1 MDDRPVHATTYDSG
15 EFNKTVAPAGDHALP
30 TTETNSTQ
38 PGVRAERGADRTMP
52 YLLGLRHGSL
62 AGSRGQTLLPAM
74 NDVGAARKR
83 GGAHRVTANGR
94 TRPPD
99 GAHPVMGLDTCKSSS
114 TTMHSSAQWSSHRR
128 KKGIFATNMR
138 H

>member
-1 MDDRPVHATTYDSG
+1 MDDSAAHATTYDSG
-15 EFNKTVAPAGDHALP
+15 EFNETAAPAGDHALP

-38 PGVRAERGADRTMP
+38 PGIRTERGANKTMP

-62 AGSRGQTLLPAM
+62 ARSRGQTLLPAM

-83 GGAHRVTANGR
+83 GGADRLTANGR

-99 GAHPVMGLDTCKSSS
+99 GPHPVMGLLHCR
-114 TTMHSSAQWSSHRR
+114 TTD
-128 KKGIFATNMR
+128 G
-138 H
+138 